1 MLSQKC
7 KYALQALLVLARE
20 KGDGLLLVSD
30 IAERENLPKKF
41 LEAILL
47 ELNRNGL
54 VRSRRGRGGGYALA
68 KPADLITF
76 GQVVRIMDGPL
87 APLSCV
93 SVNYYRRCDDC
104 KDEQTCAIRK
114 VMRRVRDA
122 IAHELDGTT
131 LADAVRAGGVE
142 TVLAA

>member
-20 KGDGLLLVSD
+20 PNDDLLLVSD

-68 KPADLITF
+68 KPASDITF
-76 GQVVRIMDGPL
+76 GKVVRLMDGPL
-87 APLSCV
+87 APVSCV
-93 SVNYYRRCDDC
+93 AIKQYRRCDDC
-104 KDEQTCAIRK
+104 KDEATCAIHK
-114 VMRRVRDA
+114 IMRRVRDA
-122 IAHELDGTT
+122 IANELDNTT
-131 LADAVRAGGVE
+131 LADAVRNGLDAS
-142 TVLAA
+142 LAA

>member
-1 MLSQKC
+1 M
-7 KYALQALLVLARE
+7 ARE
-20 KGDGLLLVSD
+20 DSDQLLLVSD
-30 IAERENLPKKF
+30 IAEKENLPKKF

-68 KPADLITF
+68 KAPEAITF

>member
-7 KYALQALLVLARE
+7 KYALQALMVLAKE
-20 KGDGLLLVSD
+20 NSDNLLLVSD

-76 GQVVRIMDGPL
+76 GQVVRIMDGAL
-87 APLSCV
+87 APLACV
-93 SVNYYRRCDDC
+93 SVNYYRRCDEC
-104 KDEQTCAIRK
+104 KDEQTCEIRK

-122 IAHELDGTT
+122 IAAELDGTS
-131 LADAVRAGGVE
+131 LAQAVADGKMPQ
-142 TVLAA
+142 AAE

>member
-1 MLSQKC
+1 VLSQKC

-20 KGDGLLLVSD
+20 NNEELLLVSD
-30 IAERENLPKKF
+30 IAEKENLPKKF

-68 KPADLITF
+68 KAPEAITF

-104 KDEQTCAIRK
+104 RDEQSCAIRK

>member
-7 KYALQALLVLARE
+7 KYALHALMVLARE
-20 KGDGLLLVSD
+20 PNDDLLLVSD

-68 KPADLITF
+68 KPAKDITF
-76 GQVVRIMDGPL
+76 GKVVRLMDGPL
-87 APLSCV
+87 APVNCV
-93 SVNYYRRCDDC
+93 AIKQYRRCDDC
-104 KDEQTCAIRK
+104 KDEETCAIRK
-114 VMRRVRDA
+114 VMRRVREA
-122 IAHELDGTT
+122 IANELDNTT
-131 LADAVRAGGVE
+131 LADAVRDGLEA
-142 TVLAA
+142 TLAA